1 MIQRLDSASNV
12 QLKISYQKSGML
24 EVGVYFSRVM
34 SGLESELLNEPNKL
48 FIAEGKESCVLQN
61 MSMIQD
67 EDSATANYLFSCGE
81 ENKLNNMQVQ
91 LLDNFDNVE
100 EVEVFIETPA
110 AKKHFAISR
119 GCKKPIFGIDR

>member
-48 FIAEGKESCVLQN
+48 FIA
-61 MSMIQD
+61 
-67 EDSATANYLFSCGE
+67 
-81 ENKLNNMQVQ
+81 
-91 LLDNFDNVE
+91 
-100 EVEVFIETPA
+100 
-110 AKKHFAISR
+110 
-119 GCKKPIFGIDR
+119 DR